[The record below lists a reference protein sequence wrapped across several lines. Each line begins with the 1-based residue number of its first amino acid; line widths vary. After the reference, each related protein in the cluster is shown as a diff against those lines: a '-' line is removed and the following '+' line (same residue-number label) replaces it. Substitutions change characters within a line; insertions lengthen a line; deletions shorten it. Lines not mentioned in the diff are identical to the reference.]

1 MHWLAILLR
10 SAWNRRLTLGLAV
23 LSIALS
29 VLLLLGVERLQQAAR
44 DSFTQ
49 SVSGT
54 DLVVGPRASP
64 VQLLLYA
71 VFRLGEPTDDM
82 SWNSYRQLAQHPA
95 VAWTI
100 PLALGDSHHGFA
112 VLGTDGNYFRHF
124 RYGDKQPLAFAA
136 GQPFNA
142 IFDAVIG
149 AEVAS
154 SLGYKLGDKIVLS
167 HGSGHVELHEHD
179 DKPFRVVGILRRTGT
194 PVDRSVHVGLAA
206 IEAIH
211 LDWQGGA
218 PLPGFSIPAQ
228 YVQKFN
234 LTPKHLTAAL
244 VGLKNRGGVFRMQ
257 RFVNG
262 YRDEALSAVLP
273 GVALDQLW
281 QLLATAE
288 NVLRAIS
295 LLVLVTGCCGMIAV
309 LLASLN
315 ERRRELAILRSVGA
329 GAGTLLSLLLAE
341 GALVMLA
348 GCVLGVLCLWAL
360 SLGAGP
366 QIAAHFGIL
375 LPGTPLTLAEVRW
388 LGWVIAGGAAAS
400 LLPGWRAYR
409 LSLADGLTPRV

>member
-179 DKPFRVVGILRRTGT
+179 DKPFRVVGILGRTGT

-257 RFVNG
+257 RFVNN
-262 YRDEALSAVLP
+262 YRDEPLVAVMP

-281 QLLATAE
+281 QLLAVAE
-288 NVLRAIS
+288 QTLRMIS
-295 LLVLVTGCCGMIAV
+295 LLVLATGFCGMIAV

-348 GCVLGVLCLWAL
+348 GCVLGVVCLWAL

-366 QIAAHFGIL
+366 QIAARFGIL

>member
-100 PLALGDSHHGFA
+100 PLVLGDSHHGFA
-112 VLGTDGNYFRHF
+112 VLGTDDNYFRHF
-124 RYGDKQPLAFAA
+124 RYGDKQQLAFAA

-154 SLGYKLGDKIVLS
+154 SLGYQLGDKIVLS

-257 RFVNG
+257 RFING

-288 NVLRAIS
+288 NVPRAIS

-348 GCVLGVLCLWAL
+348 GCVLGVVCLWAL

-375 LPGTPLTLAEVRW
+375 LPGTPLTLAELHW